1 MPASKPPT
9 LQLVQVF
16 RGAAA
21 LLVMLYHVGQVNHF
35 YFPFAGNVFKWGHSG
50 IDFFFVLSG
59 FIMLFVHYERAGDAP
74 YAGRFLALR
83 AIRIYPIYWCVLA
96 VTVAM
101 VWAHPP
107 PPDNQWAPPSTLA
120 APTLIH
126 AALLYGQQHDAI
138 VPVAWTLTYE
148 LAFYGFFATYL
159 LFGARAFT
167 VLALVWSGLIA
178 LQWAGLVDLGSH
190 PVLLRPL
197 VLEFLLG
204 CVAALAVR
212 RWTPHRVSGWWVL
225 AAVGT
230 VLAVAYGE
238 LVEAIDGYTWW
249 WAPYFVLILAG
260 AAYDHARR
268 RRYPRL
274 LVLLGEASYVIY
286 LIHYGMVVVFAR
298 TIDAY
303 RPTASLAP
311 NLTLSLL
318 AIAIV
323 VTGIAVHLTIERP
336 LLAWARRR
344 LGR

>member
-1 MPASKPPT
+1 VSKPST

-35 YFPFAGNVFKWGHSG
+35 YFPFAGDVFKWGHSG

-59 FIMLFVHYERAGDAP
+59 FIMLFVHYDRAGDAA
-74 YAGRFLALR
+74 YAGRFLTLR

-107 PPDNQWAPPSTLA
+107 PPDNQWAPPSTLT
-120 APTLIH
+120 APTLAH
-126 AALLYGQQHDAI
+126 AVLLYGQQHDAI

-148 LAFYGFFATYL
+148 LVFYAFFATYL

-167 VLALVWSGLIA
+167 ALALVWSGAIA
-178 LQWAGLVDLGSH
+178 LQWSRLVDLGSY

-197 VLEFLLG
+197 ILEFFLG
-204 CVAALAVR
+204 CVAAVAVR
-212 RWTPHRVSGWWVL
+212 RWTPRRMSGWWVL
-225 AAVGT
+225 AALAGA
-230 VLAVAYGE
+230 LAVAYAECAGK
-238 LVEAIDGYTWW
+238 IDGYTWW
-249 WAPYFVLILAG
+249 WAPYFALILAG
-260 AAYDHARR
+260 AAYDHATH
-268 RRYPRL
+268 RRYPRP

-286 LIHYGMVVVFAR
+286 LIHYGMVVLFAR
-298 TIDAY
+298 TVDAY

-311 NLTLSLL
+311 NLTLTLL
-318 AIAIV
+318 AITIV
-323 VTGIAVHLTIERP
+323 LTGVVVHLTVERP

-344 LGR
+344 LAR